1 MDKNEQYIND
11 LHNLI
16 IQKVCEIGNFTWV
29 LRRKNVEIDKMNIQ
43 ISKLRNEITNKS
55 QLPLE
60 IELTKE
66 EKVMIVIIRLYN
78 QLLTL
83 DPDTESLRTNTNN
96 VINGKSLEW
105 VKEQIKSS
113 DRYKRLNRT

>member
-1 MDKNEQYIND
+1 MDKNEQYIDD

-66 EKVMIVIIRLYN
+66 EKVMIAIIRLYN

-83 DPDTESLRTNTNN
+83 DPETESLRTYTNN
-96 VINGKSLEW
+96 IINGKSLEW